1 LEIPEDEYTD
11 IGFEFE
17 YDLYLEY
24 DTNSEGLM
32 HWFYFRLFTQGLE
45 KGTRIKLN
53 MRNLY
58 RTVSLFEK
66 GMLPRLYYAN
76 QEQEEGKKGWHVDP
90 RATYGAQFYKTD

>member
-1 LEIPEDEYTD
+1 MPEHEWQD
-11 IGFEFE
+11 IGFEYE

-32 HWFYFRLFTQGLE
+32 HWFYYRIITQGLE
-45 KGTRIKLN
+45 KGTRIKMN

-58 RTVSLFEK
+58 RTISLFEK

-76 QEQEEGKKGWHVDP
+76 QEN
-90 RATYGAQFYKTD
+90 